1 MKSCARG
8 FGLCVCVWRVWWHI
22 VKYTAKFQKKLKFSI
37 SCDYVESEW
46 VVLCVFDTF
55 SINHYGNVASFEL
68 FFLYIHHTRRRKANI
83 SIHSSCSNIT
93 FFSPIYLLF
102 WPSCYLISSLS
113 KIILNHRTAK
123 VNNSFF
129 RNLFTSFHISYWF

>member
-8 FGLCVCVWRVWWHI
+8 FGLCVCVKGLVTYCKIHRKI
-22 VKYTAKFQKKLKFSI
+22 SKKKLKFSI

-68 FFLYIHHTRRRKANI
+68 FFLYIHHTLRRKANI